1 MILGLIVLALFLVA
15 CARQGDESAFAGQAT
30 KRLPDKLTIEKQKM
44 KLTIEKQKMKCA
56 CVTPSHVNIK
66 CTNDNWNNKTNFDY
80 FEQQNG
86 LKSSQNSYGAFCIY
100 SKNLVPEISFMGCNS
115 FFKDKNCDYFCK
127 SQLDNTEIAEINN
140 NLKTCVNY
148 FANQCNG
155 EVTVEGAYGSDANS
169 VKSDW
174 WTVYGLC
181 GEQEKEFG
189 GK

>member
-1 MILGLIVLALFLVA
+1 MKQILMISGLIIIALFLVA
-15 CARQGDESAFAGQAT
+15 CAKQGDESAFAGQAT
-30 KRLPDKLTIEKQKM
+30 KKLPNKLTIEKQK
-44 KLTIEKQKMKCA
+44 IKCA

-66 CTNDNWNNKTNFDY
+66 CTNDNWNNKNDFDY

-100 SKNLVPEISFMGCNS
+100 SKNLVPEISFMRCNS
-115 FFKDKNCDYFCK
+115 FFEDKNCDYFCK
-127 SQLDNTEIAEINN
+127 SQLNNTEIAEINN

-155 EVTVEGAYGSDANS
+155 EVTVEGAYGDANS
-169 VKSDW
+169 KSDW

-181 GEQEKEFG
+181 GEHEEEFA